1 MNACCSTDKSRLVL
15 AQYYRKNENIKPDI
29 MKTRTFEVP
38 VDIMVEFVEIL
49 EENSLD
55 NTIQGTNEDDEII
68 IDVNYESD
76 ERQAVFE
83 LMELL
88 DPEDED

>member
-1 MNACCSTDKSRLVL
+1 
-15 AQYYRKNENIKPDI
+15 
-29 MKTRTFEVP
+29 
-38 VDIMVEFVEIL
+38 MVEFVEIL

>member
-1 MNACCSTDKSRLVL
+1 
-15 AQYYRKNENIKPDI
+15 

-38 VDIMVEFVEIL
+38 ADSMTEFAEIIGNNDL
-49 EENSLD
+49 N
-55 NTIQGTNEDDEII
+55 NTIQGINDDEEII
-68 IDVNYESD
+68 VDVHYEAD

-88 DPEDED
+88 DPDDED

>member
-1 MNACCSTDKSRLVL
+1 
-15 AQYYRKNENIKPDI
+15 

-38 VDIMVEFVEIL
+38 ADSITEFAEIIGNN
-49 EENSLD
+49 ELD
-55 NTIQGTNEDDEII
+55 NTIQGINDDEEII
-68 IDVNYESD
+68 IDVHYEAD

-88 DPEDED
+88 DPDDDD

>member
-1 MNACCSTDKSRLVL
+1 
-15 AQYYRKNENIKPDI
+15 

-38 VDIMVEFVEIL
+38 VDSMVEFAEIL
-49 EENSLD
+49 EDYSLN

-68 IDVNYESD
+68 IDVHYESD
-76 ERQAVFE
+76 ERQAVYD

-88 DPEDED
+88 DPDEDD

>member
-1 MNACCSTDKSRLVL
+1 
-15 AQYYRKNENIKPDI
+15 

-38 VDIMVEFVEIL
+38 ADSITEFAEIIG
-49 EENSLD
+49 NNDLD
-55 NTIQGTNEDDEII
+55 NTIQGINDDEEII
-68 IDVNYESD
+68 VDVHYEAD

-88 DPEDED
+88 DPDDDD

>member
-1 MNACCSTDKSRLVL
+1 
-15 AQYYRKNENIKPDI
+15 

-38 VDIMVEFVEIL
+38 SDSMTEFAEIIGNN
-49 EENSLD
+49 ELD
-55 NTIQGTNEDDEII
+55 NTIQGINDDEEII
-68 IDVNYESD
+68 IDVHYEAD

-88 DPEDED
+88 DPDDDD